1 MKKIQGLSLILTC
14 IAALLCMTP
23 QTVSATNSKIKIS
36 GQIYTLNGEDTNFD
50 YEGKNSEVSSSNNTY
65 GTLLVSGELEENGKH
80 DGVVSYNA
88 TGTDDDSSDTDKSAI
103 NFVYQY
109 DSKLLN
115 ADDSKEWCLYEDKSK
130 NIGSLSLDEKVGKGA
145 IIVQSSFDGK
155 NWSTDLI
162 NTNVFESVPENKSD
176 SLYSTNMNQ
185 LVNGCFYKVTV
196 AYQTRKKAGNQKI
209 GPITAWSKYDYKEH
223 VEVYEF
229 YICNEAESA
238 LAAKADDKPIYN
250 FNSDPVNTGMD
261 NGYSGTA
268 AVKTDDMQNGW
279 SLGQFYINGFSGNA
293 HYYDGDES
301 KKENP
306 VFLKNVGDRLTLWF
320 RLDQRNLDALNG
332 NEYLSINPDEKGS
345 DQAFHVPAQ
354 NFKRGALIVKFTNY
368 ENQSRTNVY
377 TDYLP
382 AAATTSADTKVQL
395 FEEGDYEV
403 ALDYEIKDNSPLAW
417 KIPKP
422 AKYSAYRISF
432 KFSVRNSNCMVYPMD
447 LKTGAE
453 LRVPYT
459 ENGFKLDL
467 ARSRYLDLSV
477 KKKVLTADGLDLR
490 VSQISSDQEEFT
502 DEGIYEFT
510 VRNEITRDEVTKVI
524 YVGSDNLMKAYVKYG
539 KDYGGSYSIADLKEM
554 QGNGYQ
560 FNDDGSIDAPVEDV
574 QEELNNAE
582 AAVTTAP
589 TQSKSN
595 ESVNETSTDQIQ
607 GAATSQKTDEVSNST
622 SEISDSNNT
631 EATETEMGITSHL
644 PEVAVVVILV
654 VLIIVALLIRK
665 KSGRSNHKDKGGQTE

>member
-1 MKKIQGLSLILTC
+1 
-14 IAALLCMTP
+14 
-23 QTVSATNSKIKIS
+23 
-36 GQIYTLNGEDTNFD
+36 
-50 YEGKNSEVSSSNNTY
+50 
-65 GTLLVSGELEENGKH
+65 
-80 DGVVSYNA
+80 
-88 TGTDDDSSDTDKSAI
+88 
-103 NFVYQY
+103 
-109 DSKLLN
+109 
-115 ADDSKEWCLYEDKSK
+115 
-130 NIGSLSLDEKVGKGA
+130 
-145 IIVQSSFDGK
+145 
-155 NWSTDLI
+155 
-162 NTNVFESVPENKSD
+162 
-176 SLYSTNMNQ
+176 
-185 LVNGCFYKVTV
+185 
-196 AYQTRKKAGNQKI
+196 
-209 GPITAWSKYDYKEH
+209 
-223 VEVYEF
+223 
-229 YICNEAESA
+229 
-238 LAAKADDKPIYN
+238 
-250 FNSDPVNTGMD
+250 
-261 NGYSGTA
+261 
-268 AVKTDDMQNGW
+268 
-279 SLGQFYINGFSGNA
+279 
-293 HYYDGDES
+293 
-301 KKENP
+301 
-306 VFLKNVGDRLTLWF
+306 
-320 RLDQRNLDALNG
+320 
-332 NEYLSINPDEKGS
+332 
-345 DQAFHVPAQ
+345 
-354 NFKRGALIVKFTNY
+354 
-368 ENQSRTNVY
+368 
-377 TDYLP
+377 
-382 AAATTSADTKVQL
+382 
-395 FEEGDYEV
+395 
-403 ALDYEIKDNSPLAW
+403 
-417 KIPKP
+417 
-422 AKYSAYRISF
+422 
-432 KFSVRNSNCMVYPMD
+432 MVYPMD

-539 KDYGGSYSIADLKEM
+539 KDYGGSYSITDLKEM

>member
-1 MKKIQGLSLILTC
+1 
-14 IAALLCMTP
+14 
-23 QTVSATNSKIKIS
+23 
-36 GQIYTLNGEDTNFD
+36 
-50 YEGKNSEVSSSNNTY
+50 
-65 GTLLVSGELEENGKH
+65 
-80 DGVVSYNA
+80 
-88 TGTDDDSSDTDKSAI
+88 
-103 NFVYQY
+103 
-109 DSKLLN
+109 
-115 ADDSKEWCLYEDKSK
+115 
-130 NIGSLSLDEKVGKGA
+130 
-145 IIVQSSFDGK
+145 
-155 NWSTDLI
+155 
-162 NTNVFESVPENKSD
+162 
-176 SLYSTNMNQ
+176 
-185 LVNGCFYKVTV
+185 
-196 AYQTRKKAGNQKI
+196 
-209 GPITAWSKYDYKEH
+209 
-223 VEVYEF
+223 
-229 YICNEAESA
+229 
-238 LAAKADDKPIYN
+238 
-250 FNSDPVNTGMD
+250 MD

-539 KDYGGSYSIADLKEM
+539 KDYGGSYSITDLKEM